1 MAVLLKQFYRMKT
14 ADFGWIRIRIVGGKG
29 KSADHLTTPL
39 TYYLLGPFG
48 LVDICKNILTP
59 FFCYRALQAI
69 DAVHRV
75 KIRGLVIVTK
85 CKQYAKAR

>member
-39 TYYLLGPFG
+39 TYYLLRP
-48 LVDICKNILTP
+48 LVDICINILTP

-85 CKQYAKAR
+85 CKRYAKAR

>member
-1 MAVLLKQFYRMKT
+1 MAVLLYRMKT